1 MSVLLLGSGYYL
13 DAASGDVGGGDEA
26 YALDLY
32 DDALLACGS
41 CYSPFDS
48 LKLSCGDADDVSA
61 LVVDV
66 AGIDYAYVTA
76 FGCGGNDEAV
86 HASVGHDEGWVVA
99 GFGVTEVVVVVVDEG
114 AHACLFHDAGDG
126 LRGGMCKY
134 ESGEEWQLHTAT
146 FAFYHLVG
154 AAERI
159 VCRYAIFV

>member
-99 GFGVTEVVVVVVDEG
+99 GFGVTEVVVVVVD
-114 AHACLFHDAGDG
+114 APPL
-126 LRGGMCKY
+126 
-134 ESGEEWQLHTAT
+134 S
-146 FAFYHLVG
+146 
-154 AAERI
+154 
-159 VCRYAIFV
+159 